1 LRVNPFTVTER
12 QGLRDIN
19 YAEKPFILC
28 AGYGRIR
35 RRRSNDM
42 PVVFVPE
49 ETETEC
55 VAQHRMSSF
64 GFMGNAEQTTMEK
77 HFFKQGTM
85 TLVLGI
91 VICGYK

>member
-12 QGLRDIN
+12 KNSQKHRDIY
-19 YAEKPFILC
+19 YAETPFTFY
-28 AGYGRIR
+28 AGNIGRNK
-35 RRRSNDM
+35 RSNDM

-64 GFMGNAEQTTMEK
+64 GFMGNAEQTTMTK
-77 HFFKQGTM
+77 KI
-85 TLVLGI
+85 LN
-91 VICGYK
+91 

>member
-1 LRVNPFTVTER
+1 
-12 QGLRDIN
+12 
-19 YAEKPFILC
+19 
-28 AGYGRIR
+28 
-35 RRRSNDM
+35 M

-64 GFMGNAEQTTMEK
+64 GFMGNAEQTTMAK

-85 TLVLGI
+85 ILI
-91 VICGYK
+91 VICCNKRIPADFQERKRCL

>member
-1 LRVNPFTVTER
+1 
-12 QGLRDIN
+12 
-19 YAEKPFILC
+19 
-28 AGYGRIR
+28 
-35 RRRSNDM
+35 M

>member
-1 LRVNPFTVTER
+1 MYKKSILRVNPFTVTER
-12 QGLRDIN
+12 KNGQKHREI
-19 YAEKPFILC
+19 YYTETPFIFF
-28 AGYGRIR
+28 AGYGRR

-64 GFMGNAEQTTMEK
+64 GFMGNAEQTTMAK
-77 HFFKQGTM
+77 HF
-85 TLVLGI
+85 
-91 VICGYK
+91 